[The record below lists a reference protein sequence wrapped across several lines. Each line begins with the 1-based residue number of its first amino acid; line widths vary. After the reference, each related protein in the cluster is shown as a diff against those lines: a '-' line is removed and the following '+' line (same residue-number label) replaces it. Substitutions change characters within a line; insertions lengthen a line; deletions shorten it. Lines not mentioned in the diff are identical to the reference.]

1 MSYFRKAVLNV
12 GTYHSPDGLVEV
24 TRERL
29 KHWEQ
34 SVKQLQATGYAIPM
48 HWDHADQA
56 SIDLLEP
63 VRLSTLKEGK
73 DRSARNTVGTLQS
86 FVVTADGN
94 GAELTVQT
102 LTPSAT
108 EKAQSNAVY
117 VSPVLFDYWKDGSGK
132 TYADIIGSVDLVD
145 YPVDHSQGPFEP
157 VEPVRLSCAIRM
169 SASPTKLYRMSEND
183 QMEDEMTYMSQ
194 DGDGDEGA
202 PALPPMQ
209 PQAQPTGARV
219 ADAIAGL
226 AKMKIMLPDDTTPEN
241 FLDRLVPALMTAA
254 AQTAPEEMP
263 MEQLPPE
270 PEPEPEKPVLVDN
283 PQIAAMSLRLK
294 KFEADKLSEGKKALA
309 NRLESLL
316 ASGRMTPAEHTEQ
329 VKRLGL
335 TKMSLTDDATVKTTP
350 IDIWVSARE
359 AIPEGACWTP
369 NMRLQQLST
378 IKKQNPPAAWNTK
391 TPDIEE
397 ALTQK
402 RQMLRRQI

>member
-12 GTYHSPDGLVEV
+12 GTYHSPEGLVEV

-48 HWDHADQA
+48 HWDHAEQEA
-56 SIDLLEP
+56 IDLLEP
-63 VRLSTLKEGK
+63 IRLSTLKEGK

-145 YPVDHSQGPFEP
+145 YPVDHSQGPFVP
-157 VEPVRLSCAIRM
+157 AEPVRLSCAIRM
-169 SASPTKLYRMSEND
+169 SAAPKKLYRISED
-183 QMEDEMTYMSQ
+183 DPMEDEMENEIESP
-194 DGDGDEGA
+194 EVE

-226 AKMKIMLPDDTTPEN
+226 AKMKIVLPDDTTPEN

-254 AQTAPEEMP
+254 AQTAPEEIP
-263 MEQLPPE
+263 AEQLPPE

-294 KFEADKLSEGKKALA
+294 KFEADKLAAGKKALA
-309 NRLESLL
+309 DRLESLL
-316 ASGRMTPAEHTEQ
+316 SSGRMTPAEHTEQ

-359 AIPEGACWTP
+359 AIPAGACWTP

-378 IKKQNPPAAWNTK
+378 LKKQTPPDSWNTK
-391 TPDIEE
+391 KPDIEE